1 MFRDFVLLILTLS
14 EGRRTVSVPVSF
26 SVFRRGVV
34 SCLQSRVQRARAQR
48 KRYADV
54 NNNETEKILKA

>member
-14 EGRRTVSVPVSF
+14 EGRRTVSVSVSF

-34 SCLQSRVQRARAQR
+34 VQSRVQRARAQR

>member
-14 EGRRTVSVPVSF
+14 EGRRTVSVSVSF